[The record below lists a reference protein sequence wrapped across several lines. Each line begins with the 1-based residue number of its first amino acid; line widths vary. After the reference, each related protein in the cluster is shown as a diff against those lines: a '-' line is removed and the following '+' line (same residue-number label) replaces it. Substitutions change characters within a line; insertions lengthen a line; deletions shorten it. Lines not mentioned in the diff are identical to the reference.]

1 MNPEQAVFAFF
12 PYLITRE
19 RPRIRDIEFR
29 SNKDIADLPSDVQE
43 HLTTLSEMFF
53 LQDGVRIG
61 QMVCAYL
68 ELPKQKEEQE
78 ETLRRLHE
86 ARLLV
91 GYLYSHPHP
100 SGSVFL
106 PFENST
112 LFVFRIGDS
121 LQPGMVPT
129 SMIWPDPGY
138 GERLKRIDGREIPNT
153 MLVPG
158 YAGTRNQR
166 TQLWTA
172 KGSRI
177 YPEVPHSVLN
187 HTQDLALNLN
197 MFLSHAHQWALWTL
211 YFQPNYCPPDLRKR
225 VFVSID
231 WYMRSCRDSLL
242 EAEAIVHLAIA
253 LESLLHARSGEGI
266 RERLKD
272 AVLTLLGPVTH
283 LENWVDQF
291 YTARSN
297 AVHEGIPSDLMFYPL
312 LKKSPKSTKGKKK
325 ETPKNKQDG
334 DEMPHRSLLAYG
346 RRIFRLCVST
356 VLAGAMQA
364 RITRLDA
371 LFVRNAERIGE
382 IRELLT
388 KGPSADRCILSIEQ
402 LVNELNDHT
411 NDLMDPDAVAVKDV
425 VWVTKLALQSVKDA
439 VPTISE
445 PVKKVIDDVISSGQ
459 GDPTVALL
467 EKIEECARQLRSGY
481 SVTDRSPLTR
491 IIWIVI
497 ALLDYAS
504 RPAFKLQCYYRE
516 NPRRS

>member
-1 MNPEQAVFAFF
+1 MDQERAVFAFF

-19 RPRIRDIEFR
+19 RPRIRGIEFR
-29 SNKDIADLPSDVQE
+29 SNKDIADLPSDVRE
-43 HLTTLSEMFF
+43 HLTALSEMFF
-53 LQDGVRIG
+53 LQDGVRIE
-61 QMVCAYL
+61 QMICAYL
-68 ELPKQKEEQE
+68 ELPQKKEERE

-100 SGSVFL
+100 SGNVFL
-106 PFENST
+106 SFENST

-129 SMIWPDPGY
+129 SMVWQDTGY
-138 GERLKRIDGREIPNT
+138 GERLKRTDNKEIQKT
-153 MLVPG
+153 MLIPG
-158 YAGTRNQR
+158 YAGTRNQS
-166 TQLWTA
+166 TQLWAA

-177 YPEVPHSVLN
+177 YPEVPHIVLN
-187 HTQDLALNLN
+187 HTQDLAVNLQ

-211 YFQPNYCPPDLRKR
+211 YFEPDFCPPDLRKR

-253 LESLLHARSGEGI
+253 LESLLHVRSGEGI

-272 AVLTLLGPVTH
+272 AVLTLLGPVPR

-291 YTARSN
+291 YTARSD
-297 AVHEGIPSDLMFYPL
+297 AVHEGVPADLMFYPL
-312 LKKSPKSTKGKKK
+312 LKESPKVTKGKKK
-325 ETPKNKQDG
+325 ETPKNKQDT

-346 RRIFRLCVST
+346 RRIFRLCVSGG
-356 VLAGAMQA
+356 LAGALQA

-382 IRELLT
+382 IRKLLSE
-388 KGPSADRCILSIEQ
+388 GPTEKRILSVEQ

-411 NDLMDPDAVAVKDV
+411 NDLVDPDAVAVKDV
-425 VWVTKLALQSVKDA
+425 VWVTKLALESVKEA
-439 VPTISE
+439 VASISE
-445 PVKKVIDDVISSGQ
+445 PVKKVIDDVISSVQ
-459 GDPTVALL
+459 GEPTVALL
-467 EKIEECARQLRSGY
+467 EKIEECARQLRSAY
-481 SVTDRSPLTR
+481 SVTDRSPATR
-491 IIWIVI
+491 IVWIVI

-504 RPAFKLQCYYRE
+504 RPGFKLQCYYRE
-516 NPRRS
+516 NPRRD